1 MKASLRG
8 PCCNGTRIAGDKWT
22 HCEILGPVT
31 LCVVC
36 HKVIAVEWLI
46 SAEERSEQAANG
58 VSYKALVE
66 GNNVLTKEL
75 RELTDA

>member
-1 MKASLRG
+1 MDALRD
-8 PCCNGTRIAGDKWT
+8 PRARDA
-22 HCEILGPVT
+22 LRRP
-31 LCVVC
+31 VC